1 MEAKFTSRTSCTKSY
16 FLKFVLTYFL
26 GENGATIQVD
36 IWIMRTLLAVF
47 AIATAAAKK
56 QPHILMIVADE

>member
-1 MEAKFTSRTSCTKSY
+1 MAHGR
-16 FLKFVLTYFL
+16 
-26 GENGATIQVD
+26 D
-36 IWIMRTLLAVF
+36 WIIRRTLLAVF